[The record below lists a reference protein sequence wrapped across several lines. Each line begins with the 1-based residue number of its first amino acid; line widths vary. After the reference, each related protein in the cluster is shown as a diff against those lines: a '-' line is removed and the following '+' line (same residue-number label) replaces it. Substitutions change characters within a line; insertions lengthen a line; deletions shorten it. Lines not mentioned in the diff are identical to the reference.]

1 MSLLLTAAGDA
12 LGVVFAMALLLL
24 PVVYVWLRMRGTLG
38 DPDGRSLR

>member
-1 MSLLLTAAGDA
+1 MSLPLTAAGDA

-24 PVVYVWLRMRGTLG
+24 PVGYVWLRMRGTLG